1 MYVHYIILANK
12 EMQICYGFRSIYF
25 CSYEVMYVNYII
37 LANMEMQI
45 VMDLEAYILQID
57 MALFLFF
64 LKFKKKTNVINI
76 YFFQ

>member
-1 MYVHYIILANK
+1 MLLRCSYEVMYVHYIILANK

-45 VMDLEAYILQID
+45 CYG
-57 MALFLFF
+57 FRS
-64 LKFKKKTNVINI
+64 I
-76 YFFQ
+76 YFTNRYGSFLILLEI